1 MSDYAND
8 EETLEAL
15 KNWWDQNGRV
25 VTIGAVVGL
34 VLVFGTN
41 FYTSSRSEMLE
52 AASAL
57 YESQYGEQATS
68 TESSDQLV
76 AEYAGSPYA
85 ALASL
90 SDAKRMI
97 ADGDLAAA
105 EQKLLWAAEHADQPA
120 VRDQARLRLSRV
132 LLAQQKNSESLQQ
145 LKQVSSEIY
154 GASVEELRGDIA
166 VANGDFETARN
177 AYQGALTLVDRA
189 IPQHKVIVQLKLD
202 GLGQL

>member
-15 KNWWDQNGRV
+15 KNWWDTNGQV
-25 VTIGAVVGL
+25 VTIGAALGL
-34 VLVFGTN
+34 VLVLGTN

-52 AASAL
+52 SASAM
-57 YESQYGEQATS
+57 YENQYGETATS
-68 TESSDQLV
+68 PGSSAQLV
-76 AEYAGSPYA
+76 SEYAGSPYA

-90 SDAKRMI
+90 TDAKQLL
-97 ADGDLAAA
+97 ADGDFEQA
-105 EQKLLWAAEHADQPA
+105 EQKLLWVAENADQPA

-132 LLAQQKNSESLQQ
+132 MLSQQKNDQALQQ
-145 LKQVSSEIY
+145 LKQVNSDIY

-166 VANGDFETARN
+166 VANGDLETARN

-202 GLGQL
+202 GLGQI